1 MSRNCVAAI
10 KPQSFSSMDSSST
23 RKGYM
28 EMSREE
34 DMNEHKDFKVELTVN
49 GKEVDMNPFVKTVFA
64 KVTVSL
70 VESLKN
76 TGEPEEVVVKV
87 SQ

>member
-1 MSRNCVAAI
+1 
-10 KPQSFSSMDSSST
+10 
-23 RKGYM
+23 M

-49 GKEVDMNPFVKTVFA
+49 GKEVDMSPFVKTVFA